1 MNDYL
6 ENHRPSEWLRHLVE
20 TAGGY
25 FILLEHSGGLAR
37 AAYRLARARC
47 RVQPLP
53 SNLPTV
59 RELGAAAAELC
70 ELLETERPSSATLAT
85 ECERLGLGVIV
96 PLTRTAA

>member
-6 ENHRPSEWLRHLVE
+6 ENHRTSEWLRHLVE
-20 TAGGY
+20 NAGGY
-25 FILLEHSGGLAR
+25 RVLIEHSGCLTR

-47 RVQPLP
+47 RVHSLP

-70 ELLETERPSSATLAT
+70 ELLDRERPSSSALASD
-85 ECERLGLGVIV
+85 CERLGLGVIL
-96 PLTRTAA
+96 PLTRSAA